1 MSEFDSESGRRGFV
15 RDVMRRIS
23 PTGGRPGE
31 NPEPDA
37 GRNPARSL
45 QDELEDLREALRF
58 FGGDSAEFRRRLDR
72 VLAEYDALRRRQ
84 HLLRDQVGD
93 AERQNEKLVGA
104 LQEAKQQIELLKEE
118 VDKLCAPPNSYGVFM
133 RTNKDGTA
141 EIVVDGK
148 QMRVNIHPNV
158 DTSHF
163 EDGQLVV
170 LNEAFNVIEG
180 AGFTSRGEITSVVDM
195 LGDGRAIVLGHT
207 DEERVVMLS

>member
-1 MSEFDSESGRRGFV
+1 MSEFDSGSGRRGFV

-23 PTGGRPGE
+23 PTGGRPGRRRRSPT
-31 NPEPDA
+31 NR
-37 GRNPARSL
+37 GPARSL
-45 QDELEDLREALRF
+45 QEELEDLREALRF

-72 VLAEYDALRRRQ
+72 VLAEYDALRRRY
-84 HLLRDQVGD
+84 HLLRDQLGD

-148 QMRVNIHPNV
+148 QMRVNVHPERR
-158 DTSHF
+158 H
-163 EDGQLVV
+163 QPLRRWP
-170 LNEAFNVIEG
+170 A
-180 AGFTSRGEITSVVDM
+180 
-195 LGDGRAIVLGHT
+195 RAC
-207 DEERVVMLS
+207 